1 MKIEWP
7 FKIVFITYD
16 QDPPYSSFERSVFVT
31 ECDLNATLDA
41 FAIDGIEVIDIVPPS
56 TQSIKEVLIEHEY
69 ENNLLKEAVKASQ
82 KDYLAIINHWERRYN
97 TI

>member
-1 MKIEWP
+1 MKIKWP
-7 FKIVFITYD
+7 SKIVFIDYD
-16 QDPPYSSFERSVFVT
+16 QSPPYGSFERSVFVT
-31 ECDLNATLDA
+31 ECDLDATLTE
-41 FAIDGIEVIDIVPPS
+41 FAINDIEVIDIVPPS
-56 TQSIKEVLIEHEY
+56 TQSIKEILIEHKY